1 MSLKNSVIY
10 FIFLMLP
17 NLLLSQ
23 KATLEKDNILIGD
36 QIKLNL
42 QIDKNKGKDIQFPVF
57 ENNIIDGIEIIE
69 RSDIKGVNES
79 KSLRQSYTITSFE
92 DSVFEIKPFIF
103 KVDGKEVKT
112 NPLRLKVSNYKPDSA
127 FVAKLDTTQQIPI
140 TDIKPIED
148 APMTFK
154 EFFSRFWWI
163 FVIVILG
170 IIAFFVYKYFK
181 NKPKSEAPIFSKPKP
196 KIPAHVIALQKLEEL
211 KKQELHKKNLKTFYT
226 EMSNIIRNYIEDRFK
241 IPALEQITTEIIND
255 FNKTEFA
262 NNDMNNKLQELLS
275 LSDMVKFAKD
285 KPDDYK
291 NEMMIE
297 YAFSFINYT
306 KEIKEEKDETK
317 ISDNK

>member
-1 MSLKNSVIY
+1 MNLKNTVIY
-10 FIFLMLP
+10 FIFLILP

-23 KATLEKDNILIGD
+23 KAILEKDNILIGD
-36 QIKLNL
+36 QIKLSL
-42 QIDKNKGKDIQFPVF
+42 QIDKSKGTDIQFPIF

-69 RSDIKGVNES
+69 HFDIKEVDEG
-79 KSLRQSYTITSFE
+79 KRLRQSYIITSFE
-92 DSVFEIKPFIF
+92 DSLFLLKPFIF
-103 KVDGKEVKT
+103 KVDGKEMKT
-112 NPLRLKVSNYKPDSA
+112 NPLRLQVSNYKPDSA
-127 FVAKLDTTQQIPI
+127 FVAKIDTTQQIPI

-154 EFFSRFWWI
+154 ELFSRFWWI
-163 FVIVILG
+163 FLIVIIG

-181 NKPKSEAPIFSKPKP
+181 NKPKNEVPIFSKPKP

-211 KKQELHKKNLKTFYT
+211 KKQEFHKKDLKTFYT
-226 EMSNIIRNYIEDRFK
+226 EMSNIVRMYIEDRFK
-241 IPALEQITTEIIND
+241 IPALEQITSEIING

-262 NNDMNNKLQELLS
+262 NNDMNSKLQELLS

-297 YAFSFINYT
+297 YAFSFVNYT
-306 KEIKEEKDETK
+306 KEVKEEKDETK